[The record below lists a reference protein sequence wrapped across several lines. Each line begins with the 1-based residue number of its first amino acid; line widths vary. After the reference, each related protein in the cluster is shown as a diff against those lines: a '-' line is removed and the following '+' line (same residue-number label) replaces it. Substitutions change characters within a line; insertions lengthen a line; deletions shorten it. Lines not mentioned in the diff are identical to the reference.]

1 MPLKHFYIERH
12 NRVVTL
18 ICSKINNYI
27 PKENVVV
34 HTDKFLK
41 PSLFDNSIDIN
52 CTFLTSSTRPD
63 ITIIDYHSKSVKLV
77 EISTP
82 FDAHIDKCFS
92 TKFLKYSPLAG
103 EIQELGFSTDVIVLI
118 IGSLGN
124 VHNKFVSGL
133 MMCALPRY
141 DAIFLTKYL
150 SISSIIG
157 SYKAWKKRCKLHFK
171 YE

>member
-1 MPLKHFYIERH
+1 MPLKNFYIERH
-12 NRVVTL
+12 NRVLDLIFTKILHYISNDNVT
-18 ICSKINNYI
+18 IYK
-27 PKENVVV
+27 
-34 HTDKFLK
+34 DKFLK
-41 PSLFDNSIDIN
+41 PSNFDDSLAEH

-63 ITIIDYHSKSVKLV
+63 ITVIDHETKHVKII

-92 TKFLKYSPLAG
+92 SKFLKYAPLAS
-103 EIQELGFSTDVIVLI
+103 EIEELGFSTQIIILI

-124 VHNKFVSGL
+124 VHQNFVSGL

-141 DAIFLTKYL
+141 DAVFLTKYL

-157 SYKAWKKRCKLHFK
+157 SFRIWKKRCQLHFR